1 MEIDRQSIRTRPPGM
16 PIMHQTWGKLLFMH
30 WPVPEDALRPLL
42 PEGLTLDTFNGT
54 AWVGVTPFT
63 MWGVR
68 PREMPV
74 LPLVSTSHEVN
85 VRTYV
90 HHEGVPGVWF
100 LSLDASNPLA
110 VLGARLGFG
119 LPYFQAL
126 MSLDDQDRT
135 LRFRS
140 RRFHPGA
147 PSAELDVTWRGGASL
162 SQPEDGS
169 RAFFLIER
177 YCLYVTRG
185 TSLFRTRIFHMPWD
199 LRRAE
204 VDGLWST
211 MMEAHGLPSPQDEPL
226 LHAQAAPLH
235 VGVWAPERL

>member
-1 MEIDRQSIRTRPPGM
+1 
-16 PIMHQTWGKLLFMH
+16 MHQTWGKLLFMH
-30 WPVPEDALRPLL
+30 WPVPADALRSLVPDT
-42 PEGLTLDTFNGT
+42 LTIDTFNGT

-68 PREMPV
+68 PRGTPA
-74 LPLVSTSHEVN
+74 LPLVSTSHEMN

-100 LSLDASNPLA
+100 LSLDASNPLF

-119 LPYFQAL
+119 LPYYQAL
-126 MSLDDQDRT
+126 MTLNDLERT

-140 RRFHPGA
+140 RRFHPAA

-162 SQPEDGS
+162 SPAHPGS

-177 YCLYVTRG
+177 YCLYVVRG
-185 TSLFRTRIFHMPWD
+185 GALFRTRIFHAPWP

-204 VDGLWST
+204 LEGLWST
-211 MMEAHGLPSPQDEPL
+211 MLEAHGLPTRQDEPL
-226 LHAQAAPLH
+226 LHAQAAPLN
-235 VGVWAPERL
+235 VDVWAPERV